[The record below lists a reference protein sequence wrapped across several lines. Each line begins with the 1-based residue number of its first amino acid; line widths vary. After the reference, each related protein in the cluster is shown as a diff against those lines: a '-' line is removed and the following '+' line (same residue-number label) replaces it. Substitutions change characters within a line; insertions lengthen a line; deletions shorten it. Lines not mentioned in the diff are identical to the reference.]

1 MKTIKTFA
9 LALSLSFGFA
19 AAAHAGE
26 GRGQVQVPA
35 SAAKAVVAGP
45 IAIAA
50 YSEFSGAK
58 LFVVDAVTGTDK
70 DCQAAARLW
79 DAAAPATGKIQKAS
93 LGSALAGDKVET
105 LSVGAGQIACVA
117 SVSDRNIELLW
128 KSKGAP
134 AATMLARR

>member
-9 LALSLSFGFA
+9 LVLSLSLGFA

-26 GRGQVQVPA
+26 GRGQVEVPA
-35 SAAKAVVAGP
+35 SAAKAVVVGP

-58 LFVVDAVTGTDK
+58 LFVVDAVTGTDR
-70 DCQAAARLW
+70 DCQAA
-79 DAAAPATGKIQKAS
+79 QKS

-117 SVSDRNIELLW
+117 STGDRKIELLW

-134 AATMLARR
+134 APTMLARR

>member
-70 DCQAAARLW
+70 DCQSLKSSGSSLAA
-79 DAAAPATGKIQKAS
+79 
-93 LGSALAGDKVET
+93 DKVET
-105 LSVGAGQIACVA
+105 LSIGAGQIACV
-117 SVSDRNIELLW
+117 VSTGERNIELLW

-134 AATMLARR
+134 AQTMLASR

>member
-1 MKTIKTFA
+1 MKTIKTLA
-9 LALSLSFGFA
+9 LVLSLSFGFA

-35 SAAKAVVAGP
+35 AAAKAVVAGP

-70 DCQAAARLW
+70 DCQAAA
-79 DAAAPATGKIQKAS
+79 QKN

-105 LSVGAGQIACVA
+105 ISVGAGQIACVA
-117 SVSDRNIELLW
+117 STGDRNIELLW

>member
-9 LALSLSFGFA
+9 LVLSLSFGFA

-35 SAAKAVVAGP
+35 SGAKAVVVGP
-45 IAIAA
+45 VAIAT

-70 DCQAAARLW
+70 DCQAAA
-79 DAAAPATGKIQKAS
+79 QKA

-105 LSVGAGQIACVA
+105 LSVGPGQIACVA
-117 SVSDRNIELLW
+117 STGDRHIELLW

-134 AATMLARR
+134 APKMVASR